1 MSPPALDIADTQE
14 DAAARAADWIARKLA
29 ASDGPF
35 RMALSGGSTPRALYA
50 RLASREIAWRRLEFF
65 WGDERFVPY
74 DDPRSNYAMA
84 HEALL
89 DRVPVEPA
97 QVHPIPTDDDP
108 ADAARRYEETLQRAY
123 GADSLGEPPLFDLV
137 LLGLGEDG
145 HTASLF
151 PADPVLQEREHWV
164 APAAMQ
170 SPEPRI
176 TLTYPA
182 LESSRAVLFLVT
194 GAEKAEA
201 VQRVLAG
208 DPDFPAAR
216 LKPQGETVWFLDRA
230 AAQLLPRA
238 SSG

>member
-1 MSPPALDIADTQE
+1 MNSPALDIADTQE
-14 DAAARAADWIARKLA
+14 DAAARAADWIARRVA
-29 ASDGPF
+29 GADGPF

-65 WGDERFVPY
+65 WGDERFVPH

-84 HEALL
+84 REALL
-89 DRVPVEPA
+89 DRIPVEPE
-97 QVHPIPTDDDP
+97 QIHPIPTDGDP
-108 ADAARRYEETLQRAY
+108 AGAARRYEATLKQAY
-123 GADSLGEPPLFDLV
+123 GSDRIGAPSLFDLV
-137 LLGLGEDG
+137 LLGLGSDG

-151 PADPVLQEREHWV
+151 PGDPVLQEREHWV

-176 TLTYPA
+176 TLTYPVF
-182 LESSRAVLFLVT
+182 ESSRAVLFFVT

-201 VQRVLAG
+201 VKRVLAG
-208 DPDFPAAR
+208 DGDLPAAR
-216 LKPQGETVWFLDRA
+216 LKPQGQTVWFLDRA
-230 AAQLLPRA
+230 AAQCLPRP

>member
-1 MSPPALDIADTQE
+1 MNPPALDIADTQE

-50 RLASREIAWRRLEFF
+50 RLASREIAWSRLEFF
-65 WGDERFVPY
+65 WGDERFVPHG
-74 DDPRSNYAMA
+74 DPRSNYAMA
-84 HEALL
+84 RETLL
-89 DRVPVEPA
+89 DRVPVGPA
-97 QVHPIPTDDDP
+97 QIHPIPTDGDP
-108 ADAARRYEETLQRAY
+108 ADAANRYEARLKQAY
-123 GADSLGEPPLFDLV
+123 GSDRIGATPLFDLV

-151 PADPVLQEREHWV
+151 PGDAALEEREHWV
-164 APAAMQ
+164 APAATQ

-182 LESSRAVLFLVT
+182 LESSRAVVFFVT
-194 GAEKAEA
+194 GAEKAGA
-201 VQRVLAG
+201 VKGVLAG
-208 DPDFPAAR
+208 DGELPAAR
-216 LKPQGETVWFLDRA
+216 LKPRGQTVWFLDRA
-230 AAQLLPRA
+230 AAQRLPRP